1 MSFSSR
7 VVNGALRYRAAKAL
21 ESLVNE
27 SNAQT
32 ASSVASRLRQN
43 PCYLSLPA
51 IALPAQLDLAAI
63 TYLRENSLSSPK
75 AIEDRSE
82 LLYNFLWS
90 RPLLSESQIIRH
102 QIESKNLSIGEISD
116 SDTNVATAVL
126 SHHPDDL
133 TRSRRSSV
141 RKSHEIALEEW
152 TSLTYSGHNCEL
164 YLAARLA
171 PNFASACRV
180 FYEIRKRCPKFI
192 PRNLFDFGSGL
203 GTITWATNT
212 VWPVGCIK
220 EHYMVEPSADMTTLS
235 EFMFRKS
242 LVTKSPETVFP
253 GVYHRRFMP
262 ANKQTYDLVVSA
274 YTLIELPGRRERLR
288 IVSSLW
294 DRAAGFLVLVEQGTK
309 AGFAAIL
316 EARDWLCPHKLNC
329 GKKDSLCNIA
339 VQYYHF
345 GLTREKSVPLTEKIS
360 YLIVSRGDWRRYQTP
375 VVEVDPPY
383 LPRLVS
389 YGISGS
395 RPILHDVCLPN
406 GSVERTVFPKT
417 STDKPLYY
425 FVRHAKAGDILPGDE
440 ASATN
445 ETTYLLNDAENN
457 APMDD

>member
-7 VVNGALRYRAAKAL
+7 IVNGALRYRAAKAI
-21 ESLVNE
+21 ESLFSE

-90 RPLLSESQIIRH
+90 RPLLSE
-102 QIESKNLSIGEISD
+102 IESKNLSIGKVND
-116 SDTNVATAVL
+116 SDPNVATAVL

-141 RKSHEIALEEW
+141 KKSHETALEDW
-152 TSLTYSGHNCEL
+152 KSLTYSGHNCEL
-164 YLAARLA
+164 YLTARLA

-235 EFMFRKS
+235 EFMLRKS

-262 ANKQTYDLVVSA
+262 ANKVSHLCSHTIRTFWLTMRFMTISAAAEYSLNRLTITHGGEDLF
-274 YTLIELPGRRERLR
+274 I
-288 IVSSLW
+288 
-294 DRAAGFLVLVEQGTK
+294 
-309 AGFAAIL
+309 FAP
-316 EARDWLCPHKLNC
+316 CPHKLNC

-360 YLIVSRGDWRRYQTP
+360 YLVVSRGDWRRYQTP

-440 ASATN
+440 ASATD
-445 ETTYLLNDAENN
+445 ETTYLLNDAESN